1 MMSAE
6 LQKAIDA
13 LAIEDVYVRT
23 LVARCEDG
31 FDPKYQADI
40 DALELQSMHQ
50 VRESAFVDAG
60 GEQRILRVFI
70 DMGVRWVD
78 PAASGEEPAVR
89 AIIEAGF
96 VAEYRVTAELEQ
108 ASVDEFARK
117 NASYHVWPY
126 WRELLTAQCARM
138 HLPRLI
144 LPAVQLAR
152 NRHGEPA
159 GQPS

>member
-1 MMSAE
+1 MMSAD

-13 LAIEDVYVRT
+13 LEIEDVYVRT

-31 FDPKYQADI
+31 FDPKYQADF
-40 DALELQSMHQ
+40 DALELQSMHH
-50 VRESAFVDAG
+50 VRESTFVDAG
-60 GEQRILRVFI
+60 ADQRLLRVLI
-70 DMGVRWVD
+70 DLGVRWVE
-78 PAASGEEPAVR
+78 PAATGEEPLVR
-89 AIIEAGF
+89 AIVEAGF
-96 VAEYRVTAELEQ
+96 VADYRVTAELDQ
-108 ASVDEFARK
+108 ASADEFALK

-126 WRELLTAQCARM
+126 WRELLAAQCARM

-144 LPAVQLAR
+144 LPAVQLAH

>member
-23 LVARCEDG
+23 LVARCEEG
-31 FDPKYQADI
+31 FDPKHQADF

-60 GEQRILRVFI
+60 ADQRMLRVFI
-70 DMGVRWVD
+70 ELGVRWVE
-78 PAASGEEPAVR
+78 PASTGEEPAVR

-96 VAEYRVTAELEQ
+96 VAEYRMTAELEQ
-108 ASVDEFARK
+108 ASVDEFGLK

-126 WRELLTAQCARM
+126 WRELLAAQCARM

-144 LPAVQLAR
+144 LPAVQLAH
-152 NRHGEPA
+152 NRHSEPA
-159 GQPS
+159 GSAS

>member
-31 FDPKYQADI
+31 FDPKYQADF

-60 GEQRILRVFI
+60 ADQRLLRVFI
-70 DMGVRWVD
+70 DLGVRWVVPGD
-78 PAASGEEPAVR
+78 NDEEPAVR

-96 VAEYRVTAELEQ
+96 VAEYRLTTELEQ
-108 ASVDEFARK
+108 ASADEFARK

-126 WRELLTAQCARM
+126 WRELLAAQCARM

-144 LPAVQLAR
+144 LPAVQLAH
-152 NRHGEPA
+152 NRHAEPV
-159 GQPS
+159 GQS